1 MAVKQS
7 CPIPGLNKILL
18 ATDGSKYSNTA
29 LKEAISISKAC
40 SSKLYVIAVVEVN
53 LEYEALAPLLVEKA
67 ESETRKLLESA
78 KKKILKEGLECE
90 TIVHQGD
97 EPAQLIVEEAR
108 KKKVNMIIMGIHGRK
123 GLTKLIMGSVT
134 QKVIAHT
141 PCSVLIVK
149 PDA

>member
-7 CPIPGLNKILL
+7 CPIPGLKKILL
-18 ATDGSKYSNTA
+18 ATDGSKYSSAA
-29 LKEAISISKAC
+29 LKEAISISRAC
-40 SSKLYVIAVVEVN
+40 SSKLYVLSVVEMN

-97 EPAQLIVEEAR
+97 EPAQLIVDEAV
-108 KKKVNMIIMGIHGRK
+108 KNKVNMIVMGIHGRK
-123 GLTKLIMGSVT
+123 GLTKLMMGSVT

-141 PCSVLIVK
+141 PCSVLVVK
-149 PDA
+149 A